1 MGNNTYYFN
10 NQKLVYKPKDKVRN
24 VNSYVRYMLSRTA
37 SMFEWEGLPETI
49 PAFVLELQLQMNGF
63 SGIAQYDGN
72 LYAFY
77 GGMGGEPNPNYL
89 PTKYV
94 VANPALKMS
103 KEYKINQ
110 PDADCVLIKGDTML
124 QGLLP
129 IYQKYGT
136 LLAENELSINLVD
149 IVSRCLFVMSAGT
162 DAAKKAAEKYIED
175 VFKGDLGVI
184 WDPAALETVHINP
197 AAQGGSQTATL
208 KTLIEL
214 EQYLKAAAFQE
225 IGINANYNMKREAIN
240 GAEAALN
247 DDALLPLVDD
257 MLRCRQIGADAV
269 NDMFGTDI
277 KVKLASSWKY
287 QEITNE
293 AAADML
299 EAQAEQAE
307 KQAETAEEPEKEE
320 EPVGDPTGEVGENEE
335 KQTD

>member
-10 NQKLVYKPKDKVRN
+10 NQKLMYKAKDKVRN
-24 VNSYVRYMLSRTA
+24 INSYVRYMLSRTS

-49 PAFVLELQLQMNGF
+49 PQEVLELQLQMNGY

-77 GGMGGEPNPNYL
+77 GGLGGEPNPNYK
-89 PTKYV
+89 PTIYT

-103 KEYKINQ
+103 KAYKINQ
-110 PDADCVLIKGDTML
+110 PDADCIIIKGDTMI

-129 IYQKYGT
+129 IFQKYGT

-149 IVSRCLFVMSAGT
+149 IVSRCMFVMSAGT

-197 AAQGGSQTATL
+197 AAHGGTQTSTL

-257 MLRCRQIGADAV
+257 MLRCRQIGAEAV
-269 NDMFGTDI
+269 NNMFGTDI
-277 KVKLASSWKY
+277 KVKLSSAWED
-287 QEITNE
+287 QQITNDAAADLLKAEAEAAEE
-293 AAADML
+293 AAAGEDL
-299 EAQAEQAE
+299 
-307 KQAETAEEPEKEE
+307 KEE
-320 EPVGDPTGEVGENEE
+320 NEDLKEESPREEEVKEDDE
-335 KQTD
+335 Q